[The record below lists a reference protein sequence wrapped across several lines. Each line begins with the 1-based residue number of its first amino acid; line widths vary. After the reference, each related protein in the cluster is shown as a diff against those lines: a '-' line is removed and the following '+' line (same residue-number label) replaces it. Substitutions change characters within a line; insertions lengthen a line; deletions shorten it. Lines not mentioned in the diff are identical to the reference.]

1 MKKIYLLLLFVLLA
15 VAIQAQNVASD
26 YADAAAY
33 NDGWTGGDNGG
44 TGFNAWSFNNTGTSG
59 EFIASSSAQGF
70 GDINVNGES
79 FGMWGNPSG
88 ANYSNASR
96 TFNYTVGENTYT
108 ELQNGHTF
116 SIYLATAYRN
126 GNKGIDL
133 KVGGTTVWNFNVGG
147 DAYKVNDV
155 DQGWAYSQSS
165 IFLVE
170 VTQFFD
176 TLAYIKVSRGSDI
189 YTNAKYDLNG
199 RLSGFNLYCGGTD
212 AGNDLNNLFSNSI
225 TIRTDNPVPVE
236 LTSFAAQAKAGFVQL
251 NWATATEVNNYGFD
265 VQRSAGNGWEKIA
278 FIEGNGN
285 SNSPKSYSFTD
296 KNVLRGTY
304 SYRLKQI
311 DTDGQ
316 FEYSDVVAVEINNLP
331 SVYSL
336 DQNYPNPF
344 NPTTNIKFGLP
355 KDAFV
360 SLKVFN
366 ILGQEVKTLLAG
378 FKPAGEYV
386 IPFDASDLTSGLYLY
401 KLETEGFSSVRKM
414 LLTK

>member
-1 MKKIYLLLLFVLLA
+1 MKKYLLVNLLVFSNLFAGWGLFDAGRSDLTINFNGTGTNYTIWNSGVGTFNTANLGEFTLNTQTLA
-15 VAIQAQNVASD
+15 ISD
-26 YADAAAY
+26 WAVYTWKNGAGDVTNADLY
-33 NDGWTGGDNGG
+33 YTIYENGNRPGTPVFTMIDGGWLADLGGGDQRWGK
-44 TGFNAWSFNNTGTSG
+44 
-59 EFIASSSAQGF
+59 SSSTSI
-70 GDINVNGES
+70 DITGLTNGK
-79 FGMWGNPSG
+79 
-88 ANYSNASR
+88 
-96 TFNYTVGENTYT
+96 TYKL
-108 ELQNGHTF
+108 E
-116 SIYLATAYRN
+116 I
-126 GNKGIDL
+126 
-133 KVGGTTVWNFNVGG
+133 
-147 DAYKVNDV
+147 
-155 DQGWAYSQSS
+155 
-165 IFLVE
+165 
-170 VTQFFD
+170 
-176 TLAYIKVSRGSDI
+176 YIKVDGTESAVPSSIYDNNSGSNYI
-189 YTNAKYDLNG
+189 ATFTTN
-199 RLSGFNLYCGGTD
+199 STF
-212 AGNDLNNLFSNSI
+212 
-225 TIRTDNPVPVE
+225 PVE

-296 KNVLRGTY
+296 KNVLSGTY